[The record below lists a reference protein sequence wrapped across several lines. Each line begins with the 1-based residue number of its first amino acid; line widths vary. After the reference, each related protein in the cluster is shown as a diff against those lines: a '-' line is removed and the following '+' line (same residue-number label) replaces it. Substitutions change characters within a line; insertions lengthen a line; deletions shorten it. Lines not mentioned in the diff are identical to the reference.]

1 MGHRNPYRIAV
12 DPKKGYVYW
21 GDVGPDARMDS
32 LGTRGP
38 RGYDEMNQAREAGN
52 FGWPLFIADNKPY
65 RDYDYATG
73 VSGEAFDPENPINDS
88 RNNTGLRELPK
99 AMPAYGYYP
108 YVESHEFPQ
117 TGSGGRNAMAGPVY
131 YSDIYNGENA
141 LPEYYDGKVLVY
153 DWMRGWMMALSLFP
167 NGEFNKMEPFADQ
180 IKLNNL
186 IDMEV
191 APDGRI
197 YLLEYGSGWFT
208 QNDDSALSYIDY
220 NGGNRPPVVDNMTVD
235 KTSGKLPLTITAKV
249 SAMDREQDPLRYI
262 WNLGN
267 GETKET
273 NVPEITYTYTDGGDY
288 QVSVEVRDDKN
299 AASKSNLITV
309 VAGNTRPEVAI
320 SLNGGNTSFFIPG
333 VPVNYKVT
341 VTDPDG
347 SAIDENNIFVSVD
360 YMEGMDEASLSLG
373 HQQVSAAVTGK
384 ALTQGMDCKT
394 CHKETEK
401 SIGPT
406 YYEIAEKY
414 KMDKNAA
421 AYLQGKIISG
431 GSGVWGEVTMP
442 AHPNITQD
450 EARQITAYIQ
460 SLADTGAKQKSLPP
474 SGTIVPSSREGA
486 NVMVI
491 TASYTDQ
498 GENNVRALT
507 GSTSVLLPGNTISF
521 NPTTKVEQFQA
532 VSYNGMDLLLV
543 PKGNGW
549 FMLPDVD
556 LRGVK
561 SANISVGW
569 QNTPNFGLDFEM
581 RLDAPDGKLVGS
593 GTMAIPKKGQQSGVV
608 PIKLN
613 ETINEKV
620 GEVYFVFKP
629 NAKAMESED
638 TAALLNVSFSG
649 R

>member
-1 MGHRNPYRIAV
+1 
-12 DPKKGYVYW
+12 
-21 GDVGPDARMDS
+21 
-32 LGTRGP
+32 
-38 RGYDEMNQAREAGN
+38 
-52 FGWPLFIADNKPY
+52 
-65 RDYDYATG
+65 
-73 VSGEAFDPENPINDS
+73 
-88 RNNTGLRELPK
+88 
-99 AMPAYGYYP
+99 
-108 YVESHEFPQ
+108 
-117 TGSGGRNAMAGPVY
+117 
-131 YSDIYNGENA
+131 
-141 LPEYYDGKVLVY
+141 
-153 DWMRGWMMALSLFP
+153 MALSLFP

-208 QNDDSALSYIDY
+208 KNDDSALSYIDY
-220 NGGNRPPVVDNMTVD
+220 NGGNRPPVVDKFTVD
-235 KTSGKLPLTITAKV
+235 KTSGKLPLTVTAKV
-249 SAMDREQDPLRYI
+249 SAMDREQDPLSYV

-273 NVPEITYTYTDGGDY
+273 TTPEITYTYVEGGDY
-288 QVSVEVRDDKN
+288 QLFVEVRDDKN
-299 AASKSNLITV
+299 ATSKSNLMTV
-309 VAGNTRPEVAI
+309 VAGNTRPEVTI
-320 SLNGGNTSFFIPG
+320 SLGGGNSSFFIPG
-333 VPVNYKVT
+333 IPINYKVT
-341 VTDPDG
+341 VTDADG
-347 SAIDENNIFVSVD
+347 SAIDEGNIFVSVD

-373 HQQVSAAVTGK
+373 HQEVSAAVTGK

-394 CHKETEK
+394 CHKEKEK
-401 SIGPT
+401 SIGPM
-406 YYEIAEKY
+406 YDEIAEKY

-498 GENNVRALT
+498 GEDNVRALT
-507 GSTSVLLPGNTISF
+507 GSTSVILQGNTVSF

-543 PKGNGW
+543 PKADGW
-549 FMLPDVD
+549 FMLPNVD
-556 LRGVK
+556 LTGVK
-561 SANISVGW
+561 SVNIMAVW
-569 QNTPNFGLDFEM
+569 QSAPNFGLDFEM
-581 RLDAPDGKLVGS
+581 RLGAPDGRLVGTGNMS
-593 GTMAIPKKGQQSGVV
+593 VPKKGQQNGIVA
-608 PIKLN
+608 IKLN
-613 ETINEKV
+613 EAINEKV
-620 GEVYFVFKP
+620 GEVYFVLKP
-629 NAKAMESED
+629 DASVIGSED
-638 TAALLNVSFSG
+638 TAALLNVTFLG
-649 R
+649 K